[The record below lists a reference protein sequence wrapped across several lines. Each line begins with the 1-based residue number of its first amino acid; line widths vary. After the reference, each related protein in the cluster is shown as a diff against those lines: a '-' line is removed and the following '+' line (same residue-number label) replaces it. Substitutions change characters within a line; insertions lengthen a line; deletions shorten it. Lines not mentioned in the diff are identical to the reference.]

1 MTGEII
7 HIKKNETTREELAD
21 FYNHHGLT
29 GTAQEFNV
37 GTQYMGKLMDRY
49 KIPRGKQRYCVND
62 PIPDDAQEE
71 ILRLYYLGQKV
82 GTIHA
87 KTGIGR
93 TRIIKFL
100 REQGVSPDVGARR
113 KAKK

>member
-1 MTGEII
+1 MSEII
-7 HIKKNETTREELAD
+7 HIKNSETTREELAD

-29 GTAQEFNV
+29 GTAQEFDV

-49 KIPRGKQRYCVND
+49 KIPRQKQRRSIND
-62 PIPDDAQEE
+62 PIPEGAQEE

-82 GTIHA
+82 RTIHA

-93 TRIIKFL
+93 SRIIKFL